1 MMIAITVIMLIVM
14 VTTKIMIVIKSNNNK
29 ENDCNNN
36 TNGSNDNDNHNE
48 EMIRRTRMITKLTI
62 KLKENYKKRTRKY
75 ETQKEERNYM
85 LRKAGK
91 K

>member
-14 VTTKIMIVIKSNNNK
+14 VITAIKAIITMRLMIAITVLMVTMIMII
-29 ENDCNNN
+29 
-36 TNGSNDNDNHNE
+36 
-48 EMIRRTRMITKLTI
+48 IRRTRIIGKITMKI
-62 KLKENYKKRTRKY
+62 KENYKKRTRKY
-75 ETQKEERNYM
+75 ETQKEERDYM